1 MVEVVVGTK
10 KNAIIHLNFK
20 VISFVVTI
28 DRLRDGFFM
37 LKNHFVYPASF
48 AGWAFCSISICVVS
62 IDCPNWPFCFHWI
75 LQHFIIIETVLGNS
89 VRIRRVCVCVYGEDD
104 FRKFQT
110 KTIKSDYSLLN
121 HPIHIEIFN
130 LDFMVC
136 LKSEQQMRGK
146 RQNERSRKRRAKCS
160 LAWAHTHSS

>member
-1 MVEVVVGTK
+1 MAGFKWLFLHRKSLWLKLFLERK

-89 VRIRRVCVCVYGEDD
+89 VRIRRVFVYMAKMISENS
-104 FRKFQT
+104 KQ
-110 KTIKSDYSLLN
+110 KLLKV
-121 HPIHIEIFN
+121 IT
-130 LDFMVC
+130 VY
-136 LKSEQQMRGK
+136 
-146 RQNERSRKRRAKCS
+146 
-160 LAWAHTHSS
+160 